1 MFEPIDWK
9 RLLKRTIIAVII
21 ILSVVLLY
29 YTLLMLAHKDKL
41 VEPKSVLDKI
51 DTLKIKSDALME
63 AQKRFDSAS
72 TLYNNKLIEI
82 NSKLDSLGGQT
93 ETVKNIYHNK
103 ITTIR
108 LTDDPSKVKD
118 FFKTRYKFK

>member
-29 YTLLMLAHKDKL
+29 YTLLMLAHKDKI
-41 VEPKSVLDKI
+41 VEPKS
-51 DTLKIKSDALME
+51 
-63 AQKRFDSAS
+63 QKRFDSAS
-72 TLYNNKLIEI
+72 VLYNNKLIEI